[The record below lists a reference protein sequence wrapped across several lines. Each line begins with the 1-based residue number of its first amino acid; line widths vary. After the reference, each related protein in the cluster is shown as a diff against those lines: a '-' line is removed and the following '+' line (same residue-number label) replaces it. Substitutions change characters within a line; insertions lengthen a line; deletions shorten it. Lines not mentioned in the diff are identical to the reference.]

1 MNRSGLGNGS
11 GGEPSRARS
20 DGRPALTV
28 ESLRAYYLMHYYG
41 VEREVRAV
49 DDISLT
55 VGRNEIYGL
64 AGESSSGKTT
74 FLKTIAAA
82 VRPPL
87 TVIGGS
93 VKYSF
98 VDRDIYAL
106 APAELSA
113 IRWKHLSYITQGSMN
128 VLNPVRR
135 VRQSFNDFAYRHM
148 GLGRGEFFT
157 AVERHLKRLAL
168 APHVLDAY
176 PHELS
181 GGMKQRV
188 TIALATICRP
198 EFIIAD
204 EPTTALDVVVQK
216 DVLAMIREAQ
226 REIGSSMLFVTHDM
240 TVHANIADR
249 LGIMYA
255 GRLVEEAPTTEI
267 FAKPRH
273 PYTAHLVASLPRI
286 GDHVRKKSLPGT
298 PPNLANPPSG
308 CRFHPR
314 CPLAMDVCR
323 ESSPALTTLAPGHR
337 VACYAASPL
346 VKPSEPAGHGE
357 RRALPTEAVGLVQ

>member
-1 MNRSGLGNGS
+1 MRQSRLDDGS
-11 GGEPSRARS
+11 AGEP
-20 DGRPALTV
+20 RPAPEEAPALSV
-28 ESLRAYYLMHYYG
+28 DNLRAYYLMHYFG

-49 DDISLT
+49 DDISL
-55 VGRNEIYGL
+55 VVRRNEIYGL
-64 AGESSSGKTT
+64 AGESSCGKTT

-87 TVIGGS
+87 AVIGGS
-93 VKYSF
+93 VRYGF

-106 APAELSA
+106 SPAELAA

-135 VRQSFNDFAYRHM
+135 VRRSFVDFAYRHM
-148 GLGRGEFFT
+148 RLNRRAFFA
-157 AVERHLKRLAL
+157 AVEQHLQRLHL
-168 APHVLDAY
+168 AANVLDAY

-198 EFIIAD
+198 AFIIAD
-204 EPTTALDVVVQK
+204 EPTTALDVIVQK

-226 REIGSSMLFVTHDM
+226 QQIGSSMLFVTHDM

-255 GRLVEEAPTTEI
+255 GRLVEEAPTAEI
-267 FAKPRH
+267 FTKPMH

-286 GDHVRKKSLPGT
+286 GEQSPKESLSGA
-298 PPNLANPPSG
+298 PPNLAHPPSG

-323 ESSPALTTLAPGHR
+323 EASPALTTLTPRHR

-346 VKPSEPAGHGE
+346 VKPSATAERAAGATPRAEP
-357 RRALPTEAVGLVQ
+357 VGLVP

>member
-1 MNRSGLGNGS
+1 MNLSGRGNGS
-11 GGEPSRARS
+11 ASEP
-20 DGRPALTV
+20 RPARNGAPALAV
-28 ESLRAYYLMHYYG
+28 ENLSAYYLMHYFG

-55 VGRNEIYGL
+55 VRRNEIYGL

-93 VKYSF
+93 VRYGF
-98 VDRDIYAL
+98 VDRDIHDL
-106 APAELSA
+106 SPAELSE

-135 VRQSFNDFAYRHM
+135 VRQSFVDFAYRHM
-148 GLGRGEFFT
+148 GLRRHDFFA
-157 AVERHLKRLAL
+157 AVERHLRRLDL
-168 APHVLDAY
+168 AASVLDAY

-226 REIGSSMLFVTHDM
+226 LEIGSSMMFVTHDM
-240 TVHANIADR
+240 TVHANVADR

-255 GRLVEEAPTTEI
+255 GRLVEEAPTADI
-267 FAKPRH
+267 FARPMH

-286 GDHVRKKSLPGT
+286 GEQSRKKSLSGA

-308 CRFHPR
+308 CRYHPR

-323 ESSPALTTLAPGHR
+323 EASPALTTLAPNHR

-346 VKPSEPAGHGE
+346 VKPNATAEPAAG
-357 RRALPTEAVGLVQ
+357 PTTPAGVASLIQ

>member
-1 MNRSGLGNGS
+1 MQQSRRDNGS
-11 GGEPSRARS
+11 TGEP
-20 DGRPALTV
+20 RPAPEGAPALSV
-28 ESLRAYYLMHYYG
+28 DNLRAYYLMHYFG

-49 DDISLT
+49 DDISL
-55 VGRNEIYGL
+55 VVRRNEIYGL
-64 AGESSSGKTT
+64 AGESSCGKTT

-93 VKYSF
+93 VRYGF
-98 VDRDIYAL
+98 LDRDIYAL
-106 APAELSA
+106 SPAELSA

-135 VRQSFNDFAYRHM
+135 VRQSFVDFAYRHM
-148 GLGRGEFFT
+148 RLHRRAFF
-157 AVERHLKRLAL
+157 ASVELHLQRLHL
-168 APHVLDAY
+168 AANVLDAY

-204 EPTTALDVVVQK
+204 EPTTALDVIVQK

-226 REIGSSMLFVTHDM
+226 QQIGSSMLFVTHDL

-255 GRLVEEAPTTEI
+255 GRLVEEAPTAEI
-267 FAKPRH
+267 FTKPMH

-286 GDHVRKKSLPGT
+286 GEQSRKESLSGV
-298 PPNLANPPSG
+298 PPNLADPPSG

-323 ESSPALTTLAPGHR
+323 EASPALTTLAPGHR

-346 VKPSEPAGHGE
+346 VKPSATAERAAGATLRAEP
-357 RRALPTEAVGLVQ
+357 VGLVQ

>member
-1 MNRSGLGNGS
+1 MREPRGDNGS
-11 GGEPSRARS
+11 AGEPGAAPE
-20 DGRPALTV
+20 GAPALSV
-28 ESLRAYYLMHYYG
+28 DNLRAYYLMHYFG

-49 DDISLT
+49 DGISLI
-55 VGRNEIYGL
+55 VRGNEIYGL
-64 AGESSSGKTT
+64 AGESSCGKTT

-93 VKYSF
+93 VRYGF
-98 VDRDIYAL
+98 LDRDIYAL
-106 APAELSA
+106 SPAELSA
-113 IRWKHLSYITQGSMN
+113 VRWKHLSYITQGSMN

-135 VRQSFNDFAYRHM
+135 VRQSFIDFAYRHM
-148 GLGRGEFFT
+148 NLKRRAFFA
-157 AVERHLKRLAL
+157 AVEQHLQRLHL
-168 APHVLDAY
+168 AANVLDAY

-204 EPTTALDVVVQK
+204 EPTTALDVIVQK

-226 REIGSSMLFVTHDM
+226 QQIGSSMLFVTHDM
-240 TVHANIADR
+240 TVHANITDR

-255 GRLVEEAPTTEI
+255 GRLVEEAPTAEI
-267 FAKPRH
+267 FTKPMH

-286 GDHVRKKSLPGT
+286 GEQSRKEALSGT

-323 ESSPALTTLAPGHR
+323 AASPVLTTLAPSHR

-346 VKPSEPAGHGE
+346 VKPSSTVERAASVRSRAEPAG
-357 RRALPTEAVGLVQ
+357 LVQ

>member
-1 MNRSGLGNGS
+1 MPQSGRDNAS
-11 GGEPSRARS
+11 A
-20 DGRPALTV
+20 DGPRPAAEGALALAV
-28 ESLRAYYLMHYYG
+28 DNLRAYYLMHYFG

-49 DDISLT
+49 DDISL
-55 VGRNEIYGL
+55 VVRRNEIYGI
-64 AGESSSGKTT
+64 AGESSCGKTT

-93 VKYSF
+93 ARYGF

-106 APAELSA
+106 SPAELSA
-113 IRWKHLSYITQGSMN
+113 IRWRRLSYITQGSMN

-135 VRQSFNDFAYRHM
+135 VRQSFVDFAFRHM
-148 GLGRGEFFT
+148 KLNRRAFFA
-157 AVERHLKRLAL
+157 AVEQHLQRLRLTAN
-168 APHVLDAY
+168 VLDAY

-188 TIALATICRP
+188 TIALATICHP
-198 EFIIAD
+198 DFIIAD
-204 EPTTALDVVVQK
+204 EPTTALDVIVQK
-216 DVLAMIREAQ
+216 DVLAMIRDAQ
-226 REIGSSMLFVTHDM
+226 QQFGSSMLFVTHDM

-255 GRLVEEAPTTEI
+255 GRLLEEAPTIEI
-267 FAKPRH
+267 FKNPMH

-286 GDHVRKKSLPGT
+286 GEQSRKESLSGA
-298 PPNLANPPSG
+298 PPNLADPPKG

-323 ESSPALTTLAPGHR
+323 EASPALTTLAPGHR
-337 VACYAASPL
+337 VACYSASPL
-346 VKPSEPAGHGE
+346 VKPSATAERASRAEP
-357 RRALPTEAVGLVQ
+357 VGMVP